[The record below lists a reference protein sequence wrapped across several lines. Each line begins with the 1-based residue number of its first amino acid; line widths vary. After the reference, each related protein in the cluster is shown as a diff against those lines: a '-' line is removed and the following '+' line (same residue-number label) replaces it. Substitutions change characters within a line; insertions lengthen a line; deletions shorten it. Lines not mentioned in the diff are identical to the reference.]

1 MMTAEFLIVGQ
12 GLAGTAVAWRLL
24 ERGRSF
30 VVADRNE
37 PVTSSKVAAGVVTP
51 ITGMRLTLNWRYHEL
66 HAEALRF
73 YRAREQQLGG
83 RFFFPRPHVRLLKNE
98 REAGLWQRR
107 RDEDAVRRYVNAFPR
122 KPLVDDGRF
131 ENALGGFQQRHSG
144 FLDTPAYLDASRA
157 HFARQG
163 AWIEDDVNEDEIEL
177 QDGMVEWRGRRFAT
191 VIFCQGWEA
200 CRSRWF
206 SWLPFDSARG
216 TILTLRGDF
225 GDSRRGINR
234 GCWLVPRG
242 DGTVRAGST
251 YELRFDDPN
260 VPAPGVVEELIASLR
275 SLVRVPFEVIASQT
289 AARPIVKHC
298 QCVIGRHPAHS
309 QLAVFNGL
317 GSKGS
322 LRAPFMARRL
332 VEHLLDGA
340 ALDPEFDVQA
350 NR

>member
-1 MMTAEFLIVGQ
+1 MITAEFLIVGQ

-30 VVADRNE
+30 VIVDRNE
-37 PVTSSKVAAGVVTP
+37 PVTSSKVAAGVITP

-66 HAEALRF
+66 HGEALRF
-73 YRAREQQLGG
+73 YRARERELSR
-83 RFFFPRPHVRLLKNE
+83 RFFFPRPHVRLFKNE
-98 REAGLWQRR
+98 REVELWRR
-107 RDEDAVRRYVNAFPR
+107 RREDEAVRPYVNAFPHE
-122 KPLVDDGRF
+122 PLVDGSRF
-131 ENALGGFQQRHSG
+131 ENTLGGFQQRYSG
-144 FLDTPAYLDASRA
+144 FLDTAAYLEASRA
-157 HFARQG
+157 HFAAGG
-163 AWIEDDVNEDEIEL
+163 AWIEDDVSEDDIEL
-177 QDGMVEWRGRRFAT
+177 HDGAVEWKGRRFAT
-191 VIFCQGWEA
+191 VIFCRGWEA

-225 GDSRRGINR
+225 GESRCGINR
-234 GCWLVPRG
+234 GSWLVPRG

-251 YELRFDDPN
+251 YELRFDHPN
-260 VPAPGVVEELIASLR
+260 VPAPGVVEDLIANLR
-275 SLVRVPFEVIASQT
+275 TLVRVPFEVIASQT

-298 QCVIGRHPAHS
+298 QSVIGRHPAHP
-309 QLAVFNGL
+309 QLAIMNGL

-332 VEHLLDGA
+332 VEHLLDGVP
-340 ALDPEFDVQA
+340 LDPEFDLQA